1 MESSHRICSSD
12 ESVHRRNDSE
22 EERIAK
28 ENDSF
33 SSRSH
38 SCDHLITKDSIDGN
52 STSTAVSSTMDLA
65 SDRGMELRTSSLARR
80 PTSPARRLVSFK
92 AATPPALSTR
102 ICPSMQTDPANGG
115 ILSGI
120 GSTMSGSGS
129 SSAAT
134 NQPKAVAEQPV
145 VADQVGTKK
154 IRIVNVPKDAS
165 FDMVDFMETTRCFK
179 SIHHEDLLSDGGEEG
194 DNKLLINVAL
204 PIESAI
210 GIFGCDQRLIKNTDQ
225 EALFCPYYALSIAR
239 NLLSESNPCQ
249 RRMLSLPPET
259 YEKYNKNPTE
269 CIKWLKECLSSN
281 YQCMFDYTCINLII
295 YSGKHYSSVFIMN
308 PMKAIDKTVT
318 ADWYNC
324 NDDDPIPC
332 ILLCSSVKDPK
343 GSHTMEKVMHFVT
356 RFLNAVR
363 T

>member
-12 ESVHRRNDSE
+12 ESVHLRNDSE

-38 SCDHLITKDSIDGN
+38 SYDHLITKDSIDGN
-52 STSTAVSSTMDLA
+52 SMSTAVSSTMDHA
-65 SDRGMELRTSSLARR
+65 SDRGMERRTSSLAH
-80 PTSPARRLVSFK
+80 RL
-92 AATPPALSTR
+92 R
-102 ICPSMQTDPANGG
+102 PSMQTDQANGG

-165 FDMVDFMETTRCFK
+165 FDMVDFMKTTSCFK

-210 GIFGCDQRLIKNTDQ
+210 GIFGCDQRSIKNTDQ

-308 PMKAIDKTVT
+308 PMKAIDKTVI
-318 ADWYNC
+318 ADWINC

-343 GSHTMEKVMHFVT
+343 GSHTMEKIMLFVT

>member
-12 ESVHRRNDSE
+12 ESVHLRNDSE

-38 SCDHLITKDSIDGN
+38 SYDHLITKDSIDGN
-52 STSTAVSSTMDLA
+52 SMSTAVSSTMDHA
-65 SDRGMELRTSSLARR
+65 SDRGMERRTSSLAH
-80 PTSPARRLVSFK
+80 RL
-92 AATPPALSTR
+92 R
-102 ICPSMQTDPANGG
+102 PSMQTDQANGG

-165 FDMVDFMETTRCFK
+165 FDMVDFMKTTRCFK

-210 GIFGCDQRLIKNTDQ
+210 GIFGCDQRSIKNTDQ

-308 PMKAIDKTVT
+308 PMKAIDKTVI
-318 ADWYNC
+318 ADWINC

-343 GSHTMEKVMHFVT
+343 GSHTMEKIMLFVT

>member
-38 SCDHLITKDSIDGN
+38 SYDHLITKDSIDGN
-52 STSTAVSSTMDLA
+52 SMSTAVSSTMDHA
-65 SDRGMELRTSSLARR
+65 SDRGMERRTSSLAH
-80 PTSPARRLVSFK
+80 RLR
-92 AATPPALSTR
+92 T
-102 ICPSMQTDPANGG
+102 SMQTDQANGG

-165 FDMVDFMETTRCFK
+165 FDMVDFMKTTSCFK

-210 GIFGCDQRLIKNTDQ
+210 GIFGCDQRSIKNTDQ

-308 PMKAIDKTVT
+308 PMKAIDKTVI
-318 ADWYNC
+318 ADWINC

-343 GSHTMEKVMHFVT
+343 GSHTMEKIMLFVT

>member
-38 SCDHLITKDSIDGN
+38 SYDHLITKDSIDGN
-52 STSTAVSSTMDLA
+52 SMSTAVSSTMDHA
-65 SDRGMELRTSSLARR
+65 SDRGMERRTSSLAH
-80 PTSPARRLVSFK
+80 RL
-92 AATPPALSTR
+92 R
-102 ICPSMQTDPANGG
+102 PSMQTDQANGG

-165 FDMVDFMETTRCFK
+165 FDMVDFMKTTSCFK

-210 GIFGCDQRLIKNTDQ
+210 GIFGCDQRSIKNTDQ

-308 PMKAIDKTVT
+308 PMKAIDKTVI
-318 ADWYNC
+318 ADWINC

-343 GSHTMEKVMHFVT
+343 GSHTMEKIMLFVT

>member
-38 SCDHLITKDSIDGN
+38 SYDHLITKDSIDGN
-52 STSTAVSSTMDLA
+52 SMSTAVSSTMDHA
-65 SDRGMELRTSSLARR
+65 SDRGMERRTSSLAH
-80 PTSPARRLVSFK
+80 RL
-92 AATPPALSTR
+92 R
-102 ICPSMQTDPANGG
+102 PSMQTDQANGG

-165 FDMVDFMETTRCFK
+165 FDMVDFMKTTSCFK

-210 GIFGCDQRLIKNTDQ
+210 GIFGCDQRSIKNTDQ

-308 PMKAIDKTVT
+308 PMKAIDKTVI
-318 ADWYNC
+318 ADWINC

>member
-38 SCDHLITKDSIDGN
+38 SYDHLITKDSIDGN
-52 STSTAVSSTMDLA
+52 SMSTAVSSTMDHA
-65 SDRGMELRTSSLARR
+65 SDRGMERRTSSLAH
-80 PTSPARRLVSFK
+80 RL
-92 AATPPALSTR
+92 R
-102 ICPSMQTDPANGG
+102 PSMQTDQANGG

-134 NQPKAVAEQPV
+134 NQPKAIAEQPV

-165 FDMVDFMETTRCFK
+165 FDMVDFMKTTSCFK

-210 GIFGCDQRLIKNTDQ
+210 GIFGCDQRSIKNTDQ

-308 PMKAIDKTVT
+308 PMKAIDKTVI
-318 ADWYNC
+318 ADWINC

-343 GSHTMEKVMHFVT
+343 GSHTMEKIMLFVT

>member
-12 ESVHRRNDSE
+12 ESVHLRNDSE

-38 SCDHLITKDSIDGN
+38 DCDHLITKDSIDGN
-52 STSTAVSSTMDLA
+52 STSTAVSSTMNHA
-65 SDRGMELRTSSLARR
+65 SDRGMERRTSSLAH
-80 PTSPARRLVSFK
+80 RL
-92 AATPPALSTR
+92 R
-102 ICPSMQTDPANGG
+102 PSMQTDQANGG

-165 FDMVDFMETTRCFK
+165 FDMVDFMKTTSCFK

-210 GIFGCDQRLIKNTDQ
+210 GIFGCDQRSIKNTDQ

-308 PMKAIDKTVT
+308 PMKAIDKTVI
-318 ADWYNC
+318 ADWINC

-343 GSHTMEKVMHFVT
+343 GSHTMEKIMLFVT